1 MRPQDDASTPRVP
14 NGTHGRSRRDFL
26 TNAAILTAGLSLG
39 CTNGAERALGPMR
52 AGALN
57 VDRDDDD
64 DASGRHLP
72 SPEASGIEHIV
83 LVMMENRSFDHF
95 LGWLPHAN
103 GRQSGLT
110 YTDRNGVAHATYPL
124 APDYQGCG
132 HADPDH
138 GYDGGRVEYDGGRCD
153 GWLRAGDND
162 IYSIGYY
169 RLQDLPFLG
178 SAAQDW
184 SSFDRYHAA
193 ILSATFPNRFIQH
206 SGQTDRMDDSFTLT
220 AMPTIWDR
228 LADRG
233 LTGRYYFSDL
243 PFLLLWGP
251 LKYFVENPVSRPI
264 TEFYDACATGDLPQV
279 SYVDPRF
286 VGEDEG
292 TSNDDHP
299 HADVRSGEYF
309 LNQVYTAVTNS
320 PAWKN
325 TVLVINFDEW
335 GGFFDHVPPTVTP
348 ISDLERAAGNAD
360 GLRGFRTPALVIS
373 PFARRA
379 QVNHML
385 FDHSSVLRMIEWRW
399 GLDPLTVRDQTANNL
414 AQALDF
420 RRPRLDAPQYIVPP
434 VVGAACPAPPSTIA
448 SSAGLSASAGGLATT
463 RVVSPVRR
471 TTPWHGLASLARSN
485 GSPTALAHR

>member
-1 MRPQDDASTPRVP
+1 MRPHDDASTPRVP
-14 NGTHGRSRRDFL
+14 NERRDRSRREFV

-39 CTNGAERALGPMR
+39 CTNGAERVLAPMR
-52 AGALN
+52 AAGALN
-57 VDRDDDD
+57 IERDEDDEE
-64 DASGRHLP
+64 SGRHLP
-72 SPEASGIEHIV
+72 APEKSGIEHIV

-103 GRQSGLT
+103 GRQAGLT

-132 HADPDH
+132 HPDPDH
-138 GYDGGRVEYDGGRCD
+138 GYDGGRVEYDGGLCD

-178 SAAQDW
+178 RAAQDW
-184 SSFDRYHAA
+184 SSFDQYHAA

-233 LTGRYYFSDL
+233 VTGRYYFSDL

-264 TEFYDACATGDLPQV
+264 TEFFDACATGDLPAV
-279 SYVDPRF
+279 SYVDPTF
-286 VGEDEG
+286 GGEDAG

-299 HADVRSGEYF
+299 HADVRAGESF
-309 LNQVYTAVTNS
+309 LNRIYTAVTNS
-320 PAWKN
+320 PAWKH

-335 GGFFDHVPPTVTP
+335 GGFFDHVPPTVTA

-360 GLRGFRTPALVIS
+360 GLRGFRTPALVVS

-379 QVNHML
+379 QVNHTL
-385 FDHSSVLRMIEWRW
+385 YDHASILRMIEWRW
-399 GLDPLTVRDQTANNL
+399 GLESLTVRDQTANNL

-420 RRPRLDAPQYIVPP
+420 RRPQLYAPQYLVPD

-448 SSAGLSASAGGLATT
+448 SSAGLSASAGGLAAT
-463 RVVSPVRR
+463 VAPPVRR
-471 TTPWHGLASLARSN
+471 STPWQGLASLARSN
-485 GSPTALAHR
+485 GFSVRR